1 MDKLYLEDI
10 AVGAVYGSG
19 HHLVTAEDICGFAAQ
34 WDPQVFHMDA
44 DAAMDSFFEGLAASG
59 WHTAAMTMR
68 LLVTG
73 EFQPAGGIIG
83 GGVEELKWFR
93 PVRPGDV
100 LSVRTEILETRPMK
114 SRPGFGI
121 CRIRV
126 TTLDVGGQPVQ
137 SFTSP
142 LVVPMRPEAP

>member
-1 MDKLYLEDI
+1 MDTLYLEDI
-10 AVGAVYGSG
+10 PVGAVFGAD
-19 HHLVTAEDICGFAAQ
+19 HHLVTAEDICDFAAQ

-44 DAAMDSFFEGLAASG
+44 DAAMGTFFEGLAASG

-73 EFQPAGGIIG
+73 EFQPVGGIIG
-83 GGVEELKWFR
+83 GGVEDLRWHR

-100 LSVRTEILETRPMK
+100 LTIRTEILETRPMK

-126 TTLDVGGQPVQ
+126 TTLDVDGQPVQ

-142 LVVPMRPEAP
+142 LVVPRRPAP